1 MMTSDPKLIKNIYI
15 KHYKNFSD
23 PKSILMTPDNHVIYR
38 HIINNSRGET
48 WRRQSAV
55 IRSLF
60 ADSRLKLFAKKITE
74 NLINLTDS
82 LDKMID
88 NNNNDK
94 AIDISQVFINHSIDL
109 MANCMFSLKQ
119 NTINSVDNK
128 FSQIIK
134 QSTMPSKWRILASL
148 VLPKFLVNVLDM
160 STIISRKYLDQFV
173 RLTVQELSKR
183 ISLPIN
189 TGNDDDNDFCQLL
202 MNRCPDF
209 ISNKTLDNNT
219 NNNNNNNN
227 KTSESQISDLSQTL
241 TNDELI
247 ANIYTLFD
255 SAYGIDYIL
264 KILIIYELAIN
275 TECQQKCY
283 DEIIAN
289 CFPDNNKPMTG
300 QNNIKFDYKTV
311 DKLNYLDACISEIM
325 RLYAQ
330 IYREGRIARHDYT
343 DETTGVTIKKGQV
356 IQFSR
361 SAVHRN
367 SDYYPMPD
375 QFRPERFVGKQ
386 NKHQLIESAVY
397 LPFGLGRRMCPGYK
411 FTLMTIKL
419 TMAQLLVNYRFLPIP
434 GLTKLRSADPIV
446 EHYSYYP
453 GQLYLKIEKR

>member
-1 MMTSDPKLIKNIYI
+1 MVTSDPQLIKNIYI
-15 KHYKNFSD
+15 KHYNKFSD
-23 PKSILMTPDNHVIYR
+23 PKSILLRPDNHVIYK
-38 HIINNSRGET
+38 HLIHNSRGET

-82 LDKMID
+82 LDKMLD
-88 NNNNDK
+88 NNNNK
-94 AIDISQVFINHSIDL
+94 AIDISQVFINYSIDL
-109 MANCMFSLKQ
+109 MGNCMFSLKQ

-134 QSTMPSKWRILASL
+134 QATVPSKWRILARL
-148 VLPKFLVNVLDM
+148 VLPKFILNAMDM
-160 STIISRKYLDQFV
+160 STIISIKNLDQFV
-173 RLTVQELSKR
+173 GLIVQELGKR
-183 ISLPIN
+183 KCFP
-189 TGNDDDNDFCQLL
+189 TDTYADDLCQLL
-202 MNRCPDF
+202 INRCPDF
-209 ISNKTLDNNT
+209 ITSKTLA
-219 NNNNNNNN
+219 NNNNNN
-227 KTSESQISDLSQTL
+227 KISESHQTSNKLDLSQTL
-241 TNDELI
+241 TNDEVI
-247 ANIYTLFD
+247 ANLYSMFN
-255 SAYGIDYIL
+255 SAYSIDYIL
-264 KILIIYELAIN
+264 IILIIYELAIN

-289 CFPDNNKPMTG
+289 CFPDNKPMTT

-311 DKLNYLDACISEIM
+311 DKLDYLDACISEIM

-330 IYREGRIARHDYT
+330 VYREGRIATHDYT

-356 IQFSR
+356 VLFAR
-361 SAVHRN
+361 SALHR
-367 SDYYPMPD
+367 SADYYPMPD
-375 QFRPERFVGKQ
+375 QFLPERFVGKQ
-386 NKHQLIESAVY
+386 NKHQLSDSAVY

-411 FTLMTIKL
+411 FALMTIKL

-434 GLTKLRSADPIV
+434 GLTKLRSSDPIV